1 MTIGR
6 HADNHIV
13 LDDPMVSRHHAR
25 LTRQGE
31 TFLLEDMGSAN
42 GVWLNNVRLTGPA
55 ALRPGDVIGLGKEIL
70 LAFSDRPQADHTMYD
85 ASARAAAAP
94 VAVRPASLPVVV
106 PPAAA
111 AVPPVAGAGRGWL
124 AFGMGGLLA
133 VLAVVGLAIA
143 GLAVYLFLLKPP
155 QPTEPPQTPQ
165 AQAALPTPT
174 PQPTA
179 TPYPTYTP
187 VPTEPPTQTPY
198 PTYTPFP
205 TAAPTATPYPTY
217 TPFPTAAPTA
227 TPYPTYT
234 PYPTFTPR
242 PAAPANPPTA
252 TPPPPTPGAV
262 EAAAPYDIVLGRNV
276 SYEPWGR
283 PTDPGGCQGP
293 YDDES
298 PVRRLTVEVLL
309 TNNSNQFVTFDTPI
323 FVSALGAPLPSCYWA
338 YNPDDPHLEVVR
350 PGETKNVTFG
360 THLEANDYV
369 QALVWELPG
378 WTVSICLNG
387 AGHQI
392 PCR

>member
-13 LDDPMVSRHHAR
+13 VDDPMVSRHHAR

-31 TFLLEDMGSAN
+31 VFVLEDMGSAN
-42 GVWLNNVRLTGPA
+42 GVWVNNLRLTGPV

-85 ASARAAAAP
+85 ASARAAPAPAA
-94 VAVRPASLPVVV
+94 ARPPSLPIAV
-106 PPAAA
+106 PPAAP
-111 AVPPVAGAGRGWL
+111 AVPPAASHGRGWL

-133 VLAVVGLAIA
+133 VLAVVALVIGGLA
-143 GLAVYLFLLKPP
+143 LYLFLLKPP
-155 QPTEPPQTPQ
+155 GPPEPPELQV
-165 AQAALPTPT
+165 ALPTPT
-174 PQPTA
+174 PEPTA

-187 VPTEPPTQTPY
+187 VPTELPTQTPY

-205 TAAPTATPYPTY
+205 TPMPTATPYPTY
-217 TPFPTAAPTA
+217 TPFPTAVPTA

-242 PAAPANPPTA
+242 PAPPANPPTA
-252 TPPPPTPGAV
+252 TLPPPVT
-262 EAAAPYDIVLGRNV
+262 EAPPAYDIVLGRNV

-283 PTDPGGCQGP
+283 PTDPGGCRGP

-298 PVRRLTVEVLL
+298 PVRRFTVETIL
-309 TNNSNQFVTFDTPI
+309 TNNSHEFVTFDTPI
-323 FVSALGAPLPSCYWA
+323 FVSARGAPLPSCYWA
-338 YNPDDPHLEVVR
+338 YNPDDPQLEVVR
-350 PGETKNVTFG
+350 PGETKDVTFG
-360 THLEANDYV
+360 THMEAGDYV
-369 QALVWELPG
+369 QALVFELPG
-378 WTVSICLNG
+378 GTISICLNG
-387 AGHQI
+387 GGQQI